1 VTDVLFLSNGHGEA
15 SIADRIAVEMKTLAP
30 QIRLDHLALVGDEAS
45 AAESMRDVGP
55 RRAMPSGGLIA
66 MGNVRNIIRDLRA
79 GLLGLTL
86 AQRRFLRAARGDY
99 DATVAVGD
107 AFALLMAL
115 EVRAPTVFVGTAK
128 SVNVAP
134 YGALEERLLRRAAAR
149 FVRDEATAR
158 RLAARGLA
166 VEPAANVIV
175 DLFTTA
181 DDARAHLA
189 VDGFSSAI
197 ALFPG
202 SRTSAYDAAA
212 FLLRVTRDLAR
223 DEPSLGAVLSLAR
236 GLDAQCFAAS
246 AQAAGWDVSFADG
259 NSPIVF
265 SLSMDG
271 RARVRGWRGPLG
283 PILTRVMLVLGQAGT
298 ANEAAAAAGVPVV
311 AFEDGRERKSMWY
324 RRRQRG
330 LLGDALA
337 VLPANVDDAVAGV
350 RALLHDPATRAHMA
364 VTGRS
369 RMGES
374 GAARRIAERVTAI
387 VREKLAASS
396 EVP

>member
-1 VTDVLFLSNGHGEA
+1 VKAVLFVSNGHGEA
-15 SIADRIAVEMKTLAP
+15 SISDRIAAELKGLAP
-30 QIRLDHLALVGDEAS
+30 ELALDHLALVGDEAA

-66 MGNVRNIIRDLRA
+66 MANVRNIVRDLRA

-86 AQRRFLRAARGDY
+86 AQRRFLRSSRGTY
-99 DATVAVGD
+99 DVSVAVGD

-115 EVRAPTVFVGTAK
+115 EARAPTVFVGTAK

-149 FVRDEATAR
+149 FVRDDDTAR
-158 RLAARGLA
+158 RLAARGLEM
-166 VEPAANVIV
+166 EPAANVIV
-175 DLFTTA
+175 DLFATA
-181 DDARAHLA
+181 DDPRAQLA
-189 VDGFSSAI
+189 VDGFSPAI

-202 SRTSAYDAAA
+202 SRTSAYAAA
-212 FLLRVTRDLAR
+212 TFLLAVMRRLTSE
-223 DEPSLGAVLSLAR
+223 EPSLGAVLSVAR
-236 GLDAQCFAAS
+236 GLDAQELAAS
-246 AQAAGWDVSFADG
+246 AQLAGWDVSRAAG
-259 NSPIVF
+259 NPAMPFTLTVNE
-265 SLSMDG
+265 
-271 RARVRGWRGPLG
+271 RERVRAWRGPLG
-283 PILTRVMLVLGQAGT
+283 PVLRRVTLVLGQAGT

-311 AFEDGRERKSMWY
+311 AFEDLRERKPMWY

-337 VLPANVDDAVAGV
+337 VLPANLDEAAAGV
-350 RALLHDPATRAHMA
+350 RALLHDPARRANMA
-364 VTGRS
+364 ATGRS

-374 GAARRIAERVTAI
+374 GGARRIAERIVAIAAQTA
-387 VREKLAASS
+387 ATSS